1 MNQFDFIFLYIKIY
15 HLYYKNDLDSDN
27 VFKIAFKF
35 IKQNIKDFM
44 LKLDKN
50 KDLLDKYNYSQR
62 YIDSYKKES
71 STDFTLSAASLR
83 RKLKNKFNDE
93 CFKSVRRYKTLYSGF
108 VISYDD
114 LLNKYKEWGYVSD
127 KEYIIL
133 KNNYG
138 YVNYLDCN
146 CDNELSINSPKNV
159 NNFKMLISDIDKQDY
174 ENNSSNLKDLHT
186 DTKHIKKHI
195 MVSDYDN
202 ELSINSPKSVNN
214 SKLSTSETNDQDC
227 ENNLS
232 NSKSLCIDIKP
243 MKKYIMVNKSSID
256 YSDIQDI
263 KQDIQTTINNMIN
276 SCNDKEKLYELMNL
290 IVKIFKQ

>member
-1 MNQFDFIFLYIKIY
+1 MEKMDFIFLYIKIY
-15 HLYYKNDLDSDN
+15 HLYQKKDLEFDHI
-27 VFKIAFKF
+27 FRIAFES
-35 IKQNIKDFM
+35 IKQDVKDFM
-44 LKLDKN
+44 LKLDNN
-50 KDLLDKYNYSQR
+50 KDLLDKYNYSQC
-62 YIDSYKKES
+62 YIDSYKKLPS
-71 STDFTLSAASLR
+71 SDFILCAVTF
-83 RKLKNKFNDE
+83 KKELKKKFGNNYFE
-93 CFKSVRRYKTLYSGF
+93 SVRQYGSSYSGL

-127 KEYIIL
+127 KEYITL

-186 DTKHIKKHI
+186 DTKPIKKHI

-202 ELSINSPKSVNN
+202 ELSISSPKSVNN
-214 SKLSTSETNDQDC
+214 TKLSTSDTNDQDC

-256 YSDIQDI
+256 SSDIQDI